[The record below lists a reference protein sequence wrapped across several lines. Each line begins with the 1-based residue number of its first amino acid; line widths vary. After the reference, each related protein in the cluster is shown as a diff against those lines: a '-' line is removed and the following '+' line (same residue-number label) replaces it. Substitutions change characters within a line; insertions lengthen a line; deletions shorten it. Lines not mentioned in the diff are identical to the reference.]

1 MDPMK
6 KPYQLDADGNIV
18 AYNQNLDTDRFSF
31 LSKDHTAFEKMFA
44 KVNSLLN
51 SMVLKKEHQIDWNE
65 VVSEYKERG
74 IGDVPHFASQ
84 YVHCKY
90 LLTGKEKRSEVLEA
104 MYLEITRSINQ
115 EIKEGNLP
123 QSSSEP

>member
-1 MDPMK
+1 MKMDPMK

-31 LSKDHTAFEKMFA
+31 LSKEHSTFEKMFA

-65 VVSEYKERG
+65 VVEQYTKAG
-74 IGDVPHFASQ
+74 VGDVPHFASQ
-84 YVHCKY
+84 YVQSRYK
-90 LLTGKEKRSEVLEA
+90 LTGKEKRPEVLEA
-104 MYLEITRSINQ
+104 MYLEIARSINQ

-123 QSSSEP
+123 

>member
-1 MDPMK
+1 ME
-6 KPYQLDADGNIV
+6 KPYQLDDNGNIV
-18 AYNQNLDTDRFSF
+18 AYDQNLDTGRFSF
-31 LSKDHTAFEKMFA
+31 LSEEHTAFEKMVA

-51 SMVLKKEHQIDWNE
+51 SMVLKKEHQIDWTD
-65 VVSEYKERG
+65 VVDQYKARG

-84 YVHCKY
+84 YVQSKY

-123 QSSSEP
+123 SRSSKP